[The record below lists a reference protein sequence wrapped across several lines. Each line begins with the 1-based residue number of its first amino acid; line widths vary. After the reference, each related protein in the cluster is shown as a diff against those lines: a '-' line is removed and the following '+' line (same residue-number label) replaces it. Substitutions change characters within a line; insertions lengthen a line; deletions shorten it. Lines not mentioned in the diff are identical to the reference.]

1 MVHIVCKV
9 TVQRS
14 GGLGFCLADSTQFR
28 YVLNSVSQI
37 FAEKNFKKADSSHRL
52 WRLCSLCSSFG
63 VLEPCI
69 QFGNLRANSP
79 FSPRAFIRTF
89 SCFWCT
95 STSSLPFKQDI
106 VLLFEFAITLFLLIK
121 IQQQRPRTSE
131 IAGYIKICTLMVYK
145 PRLVALWICFIR
157 VQLPVSHS
165 SWVNVFA
172 AGHVACHR
180 LWASVL
186 SQLNMNWSC
195 HPSLAGYAW
204 VANSRTG
211 TGPWARGR
219 ILRTKSL
226 LHVTTPAALHATS
239 RTGACAQSQSC
250 PGRGRQATVMP
261 VAAGP
266 PGPGLLAKVQFNM
279 LYNNLRCYI
288 TWVKSTKMLNRYLV
302 VISRMN

>member
-1 MVHIVCKV
+1 MNLACSLHVQSLVSILGLFDTLRIGHTLVVEQVDNEVQPILLELSSSIENSRDLDQHQRFGVACTRQASGMVHIVCKV

-145 PRLVALWICFIR
+145 PRLVAL
-157 VQLPVSHS
+157 
-165 SWVNVFA
+165 
-172 AGHVACHR
+172 
-180 LWASVL
+180 
-186 SQLNMNWSC
+186 
-195 HPSLAGYAW
+195 
-204 VANSRTG
+204 
-211 TGPWARGR
+211 
-219 ILRTKSL
+219 
-226 LHVTTPAALHATS
+226 
-239 RTGACAQSQSC
+239 
-250 PGRGRQATVMP
+250 
-261 VAAGP
+261 
-266 PGPGLLAKVQFNM
+266 
-279 LYNNLRCYI
+279 
-288 TWVKSTKMLNRYLV
+288 
-302 VISRMN
+302 